1 MSFLLI
7 NMAVL
12 LKNTCEPCELKFLP
26 EDPEFYTALRWSC
39 IIKPTAELK
48 SSDNKIDHF
57 VGAFGW
63 TWAGYRE
70 YITVK
75 VTTILWELFG
85 AAKLHWQAQNVL
97 SHWRSFKVIENG
109 TVRQIAYEFL
119 FVFRC
124 NYGRCKPIVSD
135 IKRDIGPTTSVFRT
149 SFHLTQN
156 PFEFFFPKF

>member
-1 MSFLLI
+1 
-7 NMAVL
+7 MAVL

-63 TWAGYRE
+63 TWAGYRK

-75 VTTILWELFG
+75 VTTILWGLFG
-85 AAKLHWQAQNVL
+85 AAKLHWL
-97 SHWRSFKVIENG
+97 KM
-109 TVRQIAYEFL
+109 
-119 FVFRC
+119 C
-124 NYGRCKPIVSD
+124 
-135 IKRDIGPTTSVFRT
+135 
-149 SFHLTQN
+149 
-156 PFEFFFPKF
+156 